1 MTVYVDDM
9 RAPYGR
15 MIMCHMIA
23 DSDAELHAMAR
34 VIGVARRWFHRGHYN
49 ICLESRAR
57 AVAAGAV
64 EITKREAAAMAA
76 LRRADG
82 SLLDPACAMTLF
94 RERCARRAQPEAAE
108 GLMPLLAA
116 LNVMRLDLSDEKRTQ
131 AEMAEGLRKGG
142 FDFQREVRLAPGDV
156 LGIKASEAHQI
167 VDPHIGVQ
175 STEADTS
182 NLRKLVDRYLSGK
195 GAEVPMAARQAEQAS
210 EGDLFESNGEAA

>member
-64 EITKREAAAMAA
+64 EVTKREAAAMAA
-76 LRRADG
+76 LRCADG

-94 RERCARRAQPEAAE
+94 RERCARRAQA
-108 GLMPLLAA
+108 G
-116 LNVMRLDLSDEKRTQ
+116 SD
-131 AEMAEGLRKGG
+131 A
-142 FDFQREVRLAPGDV
+142 
-156 LGIKASEAHQI
+156 
-167 VDPHIGVQ
+167 
-175 STEADTS
+175 
-182 NLRKLVDRYLSGK
+182 
-195 GAEVPMAARQAEQAS
+195 
-210 EGDLFESNGEAA
+210 